1 MQAKTNK
8 YKIMTKEITIVF
20 ADDNLKNKQTRIA
33 AKFGSVVFGSV
44 SVTIEREG
52 YDKDFLDFVLYCDDL
67 RGGFNNGKTF
77 INIPDTKIVSIA
89 INEK

>member
-20 ADDNLKNKQTRIA
+20 VDDNLKNKQTRIA
-33 AKFGSVVFGSV
+33 ANFGSVVFGSV
-44 SVTIEREG
+44 SVTIERTG
-52 YDKDFLDFVLYCDDL
+52 YDKDFLDFVMYCDDL
-67 RGGFNNGKTF
+67 RGGFSNGKTF
-77 INIPDTKIVSIA
+77 INIPDTKIISIA

>member
-1 MQAKTNK
+1 
-8 YKIMTKEITIVF
+8 MTKEITIVF
-20 ADDNLKNKQTRIA
+20 ADDNLKSKQARITA
-33 AKFGSVVFGSV
+33 PFGSVVFMTV
-44 SVTIEREG
+44 SVTIERTG

-77 INIPDTKIVSIA
+77 INIPDTKIISIA

>member
-1 MQAKTNK
+1 M
-8 YKIMTKEITIVF
+8 IKEITIVF
-20 ADDNLKNKQTRIA
+20 VDDNLKNKQIRIA
-33 AKFGSVVFGSV
+33 ANFGAVVFESV

-52 YDKDFLDFVLYCDDL
+52 YDKDFLDFILNCDDL

-77 INIPDTKIVSIA
+77 IKIPDTKIISIA

>member
-1 MQAKTNK
+1 
-8 YKIMTKEITIVF
+8 MTKEITIVF

-33 AKFGSVVFGSV
+33 AKFGSVVFESV
-44 SVTIEREG
+44 SVTIERTG
-52 YDKDFLDFVLYCDDL
+52 YDKEFLDYTLYCDDI

-77 INIPDTKIVSIA
+77 INIPDTKIISIA